1 MKKLVIM
8 VAAILA
14 LVVAVAPVALA
25 GPGKA
30 KPGQG
35 QGDKV
40 GSKQRASKKFTANG
54 VVRSVA
60 AEDGT
65 FTMKVWS
72 GGKMRAQRGKLV
84 TIKVVDATKIFRVV
98 AGERSNVAL
107 ADVKAGERVWVQGTF
122 VKADDGRVYT
132 AKRVKLKGTWPFMA
146 KGVVTGTDVG
156 AATITLKVTRSMVAM
171 RAWLGE
177 EIVLQIG
184 DATRLLKRVDGVTS
198 PITLADI
205 AIDDKVT
212 VNGLVDNTQPTDKE
226 FIARRVLVRD

>member
-8 VAAILA
+8 VAAVLA

-40 GSKQRASKKFTANG
+40 GLKQRASKKFTANG

-72 GGKMRAQRGKLV
+72 GGKMRSERGKLV
-84 TIKVVDATKIFRVV
+84 TIKTADSTKIFRVV
-98 AGERSNVAL
+98 AGRRSAVQL
-107 ADVKAGERVWVQGTF
+107 ADMRAGERVWVQGTF
-122 VKADDGRVYT
+122 VKNDDGRDYT
-132 AKRVKLKGTWPFMA
+132 AKRVKLKATWPFMA
-146 KGVVTGTDVG
+146 KGVVTAVG
-156 AATITLKVTRSMVAM
+156 DGTITVEVTRSMVAM

-177 EIVLQIG
+177 EIVLQVG
-184 DATRLLKRVDGVTS
+184 DATRLLKRVDGVTG
-198 PITLADI
+198 PITLADV
-205 AIDDKVT
+205 AIDDAVT

-226 FIARRVLVRD
+226 LIARRVLVRD

>member
-8 VAAILA
+8 VAAVLA
-14 LVVAVAPVALA
+14 LVVAVTPVALA

-40 GSKQRASKKFTANG
+40 GLKQRASKRFTANG

-72 GGKMRAQRGKLV
+72 GGKMRSERGKLV
-84 TIKVVDATKIFRVV
+84 TIKVVADSTKIFRVV
-98 AGERSNVAL
+98 AGERSDVTL
-107 ADVKAGERVWVQGTF
+107 ADMKAGERVWVQGTF
-122 VKADDGRVYT
+122 VKTDDGRVYT

-146 KGVVTGTDVG
+146 KGVVTDVG
-156 AATITLKVTRSMVAM
+156 DATITVEVTRSMVAM